1 MTSIPSNYML
11 LSSAVASLEDGMF
24 GGMARPEMVRQVKND
39 LPRLP
44 VGFGPRRQEAAGRLY
59 GALVAGELPVYV
71 EFGPKMTDRSE
82 PQILPVGPTILKS
95 LPRSRGGLPDRA
107 VRVPAALLWTGAIDG
122 ELFRALSS
130 GRLLLR
136 RSEFENWYARER
148 QRGKWP
154 SQHGRKQRRVGR
166 PSKRVVLRDAIVAL
180 VNEGRW
186 DGNKDPVAELTALL
200 VENGRALMS
209 HDTVARAVDHLFR
222 EHGDERLRRRT
233 RKKGT

>member
-1 MTSIPSNYML
+1 MTSPSKYMPI
-11 LSSAVASLEDGMF
+11 SEAVASLEDGMF
-24 GGMARPEMVRQVKND
+24 GGMRRPEMVVQAKTDFPGVSA
-39 LPRLP
+39 
-44 VGFGPRRQEAAGRLY
+44 GFGPRRQEAAGRLY

-71 EFGPKMTDRSE
+71 EFGPVTTDRSE

-107 VRVPAALLWTGAIDG
+107 VRVPATLLWTGAIDG
-122 ELFRALSS
+122 ELFRALSA

-166 PSKRVVLRDAIVAL
+166 PSKRVVLHDAIVAL

-186 DGNKDPVAELTALL
+186 DGNKDTVAELTAMLL
-200 VENGRALMS
+200 ENGRAPVS
-209 HDTVARAVDHLFR
+209 HDTVARAVDHLFQER
-222 EHGDERLRRRT
+222 GDERLRRRA